1 MCSGVALISSIQDP
15 WCLVALLPC
24 YPLLTSDHVVHH
36 VHLHVGHHN
45 IISTLFGRDPK
56 VSPTDGPSV
65 ELTRVGASASKN
77 IAQHSYLVGCNAF
90 LDILLPKQ

>member
-1 MCSGVALISSIQDP
+1 MSGSI
-15 WCLVALLPC
+15 ATMLPF
-24 YPLLTSDHVVHH
+24 LTSDHVVHH

-45 IISTLFGRDPK
+45 IISTLFEGSYTGRDPK

-65 ELTRVGASASKN
+65 ELTGVGASASKN
-77 IAQHSYLVGCNAF
+77 IAQHSYLVGFNAF

>member
-1 MCSGVALISSIQDP
+1 MPGSI
-15 WCLVALLPC
+15 ATMLPF
-24 YPLLTSDHVVHH
+24 LTSDHV

-45 IISTLFGRDPK
+45 IISTLFEGSYTGRDPK

-65 ELTRVGASASKN
+65 ELTGVGASASKN